1 MSVIQILGQ
10 DDQPAP
16 ATPPAPAELYGRLQ
30 AYWDE
35 AFDLCAERFGEGP
48 CHRLLGYGPTI
59 LEEKKISWYY
69 WLIGG
74 VLIGK
79 VIL

>member
-10 DDQPAP
+10 DEEPAP
-16 ATPPAPAELYGRLQ
+16 VTPPAPADLYAGLQ
-30 AYWDE
+30 VYWQE

-59 LEEKKISWYY
+59 LAEKKVPWYY